1 MSIIS
6 TPGMSRAQWP
16 ERHRSG
22 SYWASAPLRC
32 WAAFLDWGRLHNAEI
47 PSSRNDL
54 GQVEAG
60 RCQHIQVTACIC
72 LVGGGH
78 AQALRYD
85 PLHEEQFR
93 PYWHGAAAVVQDDG
107 TLLVVPVVE
116 DPFQH
121 VGISSARHS
130 LEEVTSYALAAVR
143 QAGACQMLSALLDD
157 AG

>member
-6 TPGMSRAQWP
+6 TSGMSRAQWP

-60 RCQHIQVTACIC
+60 RCQHSPKLGFCPLFGRRLDQHIQVTACIC

-121 VGISSARHS
+121 V
-130 LEEVTSYALAAVR
+130 
-143 QAGACQMLSALLDD
+143 
-157 AG
+157 